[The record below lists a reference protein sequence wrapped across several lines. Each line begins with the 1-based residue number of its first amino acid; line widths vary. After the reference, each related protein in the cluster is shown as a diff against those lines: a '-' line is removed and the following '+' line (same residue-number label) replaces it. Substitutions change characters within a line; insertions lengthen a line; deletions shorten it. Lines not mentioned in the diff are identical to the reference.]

1 MGRLAAFPLQEI
13 KVIGLI
19 SFGHMMSHF
28 FFFVMPPLFLSL
40 QQEFDVSYA
49 VLALPMSAYALAA
62 GITQTPVGF
71 LIDRI
76 GARKLLILGSGLQG
90 L

>member
-1 MGRLAAFPLQEI
+1 MASLAAFSSREI

-28 FFFVMPPLFLSL
+28 FFFVLPPLYLSL
-40 QQEFDVSYA
+40 QQEFDVSYT
-49 VLALPMSAYALAA
+49 VLALPMAAYALAA

-71 LIDRI
+71 MVDRM
-76 GARKLLILGSGLQG
+76 GARKLLI
-90 L
+90 